1 MTSFPAWIYSTLRL
15 YALSMESPNST
26 HHGLIIT
33 RSAQWSKETCRI
45 IAKHFLLPFRI
56 ALSVDKPLGVLPLLQ
71 SQLESSLQ
79 PILARNLQ
87 GTRLGTVC
95 HTTHL
100 GYFQSPVPYYLFFM
114 FMWQKVP
121 NPIPC
126 GKATFASASS
136 CYSTFFFLFRGGS
149 LKCSHIWQISII
161 TPRTRSCC
169 ASIFVIYSWWYCTKY
184 IRLPFHTPS
193 EDSVFFLFLFLL
205 RCRSLLPIQ
214 LLIRQCYLTAAKVR
228 PTCPVVLSSFS
239 RDSPP
244 KKNNHSTHFSV
255 GGNDCRYWHPVG
267 WEEETQAELHGEKVY
282 KTKL

>member
-1 MTSFPAWIYSTLRL
+1 
-15 YALSMESPNST
+15 MESPNST
-26 HHGLIIT
+26 HYGLIIT

-56 ALSVDKPLGVLPLLQ
+56 ALSVNKPLGVLPLLQ

-95 HTTHL
+95 ATPHIWVT
-100 GYFQSPVPYYLFFM
+100 FSPRCRITFFLCL
-114 FMWQKVP
+114 
-121 NPIPC
+121 C
-126 GKATFASASS
+126 GKKCRIRFRVARQPSLRPALVIPH
-136 CYSTFFFLFRGGS
+136 FFLLFRGGS

-184 IRLPFHTPS
+184 IRLPFYTPS
-193 EDSVFFLFLFLL
+193 EDSVFFFLFLFLL

-244 KKNNHSTHFSV
+244 PPKKKKQPF
-255 GGNDCRYWHPVG
+255 HPLLRRREWLSILESSG
-267 WEEETQAELHGEKVY
+267 LRRGDSGETTRGKSL
-282 KTKL
+282 

>member
-1 MTSFPAWIYSTLRL
+1 MVEGNLP
-15 YALSMESPNST
+15 
-26 HHGLIIT
+26 HHCKT
-33 RSAQWSKETCRI
+33 
-45 IAKHFLLPFRI
+45 FLAAISHCPFREQTPRCFALI
-56 ALSVDKPLGVLPLLQ
+56 AIAIGILPAAHPRTKFAGDTPRNCVPHHTFGLLSVPGAVLP
-71 SQLESSLQ
+71 
-79 PILARNLQ
+79 
-87 GTRLGTVC
+87 
-95 HTTHL
+95 
-100 GYFQSPVPYYLFFM
+100 FFM

-184 IRLPFHTPS
+184 IRLPFYTPS
-193 EDSVFFLFLFLL
+193 EDSVFFFLFLFLL

-239 RDSPP
+239 RDSSLPP
-244 KKNNHSTHFSV
+244 QKKKQPF
-255 GGNDCRYWHPVG
+255 HPLLRRREWLSILESSG
-267 WEEETQAELHGEKVY
+267 LRRGDSG
-282 KTKL
+282 

>member
-1 MTSFPAWIYSTLRL
+1 
-15 YALSMESPNST
+15 MESPNST

-56 ALSVDKPLGVLPLLQ
+56 ALSVNKPLGVLPLLQ

-95 HTTHL
+95 ATPHIWVT
-100 GYFQSPVPYYLFFM
+100 FSPRCRITFFLCL
-114 FMWQKVP
+114 
-121 NPIPC
+121 C
-126 GKATFASASS
+126 GKKCRIRFRVARQPSLRPALVIPH
-136 CYSTFFFLFRGGS
+136 FFLLFRGGS

-184 IRLPFHTPS
+184 IRLPFYTPS
-193 EDSVFFLFLFLL
+193 EDSVFFFIFIFTPLSVPFANSAFNSSMLFNSGQSAAHVP
-205 RCRSLLPIQ
+205 CR
-214 LLIRQCYLTAAKVR
+214 
-228 PTCPVVLSSFS
+228 PVVLFPRFPPQKKKQPFHPLLRRREWLSILESSGL
-239 RDSPP
+239 RRGDS
-244 KKNNHSTHFSV
+244 
-255 GGNDCRYWHPVG
+255 G
-267 WEEETQAELHGEKVY
+267 ETTRGKSL
-282 KTKL
+282 